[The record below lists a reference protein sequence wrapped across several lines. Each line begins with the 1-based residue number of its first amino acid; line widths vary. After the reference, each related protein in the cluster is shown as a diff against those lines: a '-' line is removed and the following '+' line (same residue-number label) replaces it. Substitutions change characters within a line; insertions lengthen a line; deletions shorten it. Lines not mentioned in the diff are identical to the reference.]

1 MFVSE
6 SSGFGTTSSE
16 SMLEIWI
23 SVKINLFFNWC
34 QTSTTVWLSTLF
46 VTNCSV
52 MVSSIIS
59 SANIRIV
66 ITVTFSV
73 CFTHSIWG
81 LRTDGVLLSRVSGHL
96 DSLTD
101 EVIVS
106 EFLIDS
112 IKHALMLRFLVI
124 NFISHHNEIF
134 VIFEHTIF
142 VSSMIFL

>member
-1 MFVSE
+1 
-6 SSGFGTTSSE
+6 
-16 SMLEIWI
+16 
-23 SVKINLFFNWC
+23 
-34 QTSTTVWLSTLF
+34 
-46 VTNCSV
+46 

-66 ITVTFSV
+66 ITVTLSV
-73 CFTHSIWG
+73 CFTHSIWR